1 MNMPWIPVF
10 MKTARSLMGLRRT
23 LIMLVLGLLPAWFFP
38 AVTWQRLFD
47 SGSMSLDMQT
57 SFLAGYFV
65 LLTFIWTIG
74 LFMSYLL
81 IGSSG
86 LGMISSEEDRGTLLI
101 MLSKPISRTQFLL
114 GKYLALVATTLVYE
128 LSILFGSIT
137 VLSLMLDLDQQVVSE
152 LIRMVP
158 AVMVYTVLLASLFA
172 ALSVL
177 FSAVIRSSAVRGAAF
192 AALLLYVFAAGPV
205 MRTAWPDTY
214 TDYRVYY
221 ADAGYNMGNT
231 YLTLLGGAESDLMTP
246 QGQAMF
252 GITTGTFS
260 GGPGVLLS
268 TFLGSPADVDPELR
282 AAPPYLE
289 RVEYIPWYISILII
303 LGIGAVAFYGAN
315 RSLIAR
321 EIQ

>member
-1 MNMPWIPVF
+1 MSMPWIPVF
-10 MKTARSLMGLRRT
+10 MKTARSLMGFRRT
-23 LIMLVLGLLPAWFFP
+23 LIMLALGLLPAWFFP
-38 AVTWQRLFD
+38 LVIWQRLFA

-65 LLTFIWTIG
+65 LLTYLWTTG
-74 LFMSYLL
+74 FFLSYLL
-81 IGSSG
+81 VGSSG

-101 MLSKPISRTQFLL
+101 LLSKPISRTQLLL
-114 GKYLALVATTLVYE
+114 GKYLALVAVTLVYE
-128 LSILFGSIT
+128 FSILFGSIT
-137 VLSLMLDLDQQVVSE
+137 VLSLMLDLDQQIVSE

-158 AVMVYTVLLASLFA
+158 AVMVYAALLALLFA

-177 FSAVIRSSAVRGAAF
+177 LSAAIRSGAVRGAVF
-192 AALLLYVFAAGPV
+192 TALLLYVFAAGPV
-205 MRTAWPDTY
+205 MRLAWPDIY
-214 TDYRVYY
+214 TDYRFYY
-221 ADAGYNMGNT
+221 ADTGYNMGNA

-246 QGQAMF
+246 QGQAWF

-268 TFLGSPADVDPELR
+268 TFMGSPADVDPELR

-289 RVEYIPWYISILII
+289 RAEYIPWYISMMLL
-303 LGIGAVAFYGAN
+303 LGIGAAVLYGAN